1 MENFSFKNPTD
12 IRFGKDRID
21 SELRDV
27 IISFG
32 KNVLLVYGGQSVK
45 RSGLYD
51 RVIKALDGLNITE
64 LPGIEPNPK
73 IDSVRKGQQLVK
85 DNNIDVI
92 LAVGGGSVIDASKV
106 IGSARYYEGDPWDLV
121 LDSDKRMTLNQLP
134 LVDILTL
141 SATGSEMNRGSVIS
155 NPETHQKFG
164 TGGPNTP
171 AVSFLDPSL
180 TFTVPTRQT
189 AAGSMDIMSHLI
201 EQYFDRSI
209 NNDVSKGLIEGL
221 MRSVIKWAPVAIK
234 EPDNYDARANLMWN
248 ATMALNG
255 IVGLGDVNNWTV
267 HPMEHELSAYY
278 DITHGVGLGIL
289 TPRWLKAVQKDPST
303 HELLARFAKN
313 VWGINNSDEDEAGSE
328 AIKET
333 YNWIS
338 SLGFEMTLPEV
349 GIKDETNFDAM
360 AESAVTTGDLSKNGY
375 IKLTPEDVKNIYR
388 DSMTPENF

>member
-12 IRFGKDRID
+12 IRFGKDKID
-21 SELRDV
+21 GELRDAV
-27 IISFG
+27 TSFG
-32 KNVLLVYGGQSVK
+32 ENVLLVYGGQSIK
-45 RSGLYD
+45 RSGLYE
-51 RVIKALDGLNITE
+51 RVVKLLDGLNIVE
-64 LPGIEPNPK
+64 LPGIAPNPK
-73 IDSVRKGQQLVK
+73 IDSVREGQKLVK
-85 DNNIDVI
+85 ANDIDVI

-121 LDSDKRMTLNQLP
+121 LDSGKRMKIDQLP
-134 LVDILTL
+134 LIDILTL

-155 NPETHQKFG
+155 NPQTNQKFG

-171 AVSFLDPSL
+171 SISFLDPTL
-180 TFTVPTRQT
+180 TYTVPTRQT

-201 EQYFDRSI
+201 EQYFDRSE
-209 NNDVSKGLIEGL
+209 NNDVSKGMIEGL

-234 EPDNYDARANLMWN
+234 DPDNYDARANLMWT

-255 IVGLGDVNNWTV
+255 IVGLGDVNGWTV

-289 TPRWLKAVQKDPST
+289 TPRWLKVVAQDSST
-303 HELLARFAKN
+303 HELMARFAKN
-313 VWGINNSDEDEAGSE
+313 VWGVDTDNVDDAANQ

-333 YNWIS
+333 YDWIS

-360 AESAVTTGDLSKNGY
+360 AQSAVETGNLTEDGY
-375 IKLTPEDVKNIYR
+375 IKLSVNDVKKIYQ
-388 DSMTPENF
+388 DSSTPENL

>member
-12 IRFGKDRID
+12 IRFGKDKID
-21 SELRDV
+21 GELRDAV
-27 IISFG
+27 TSFG
-32 KNVLLVYGGQSVK
+32 ENVLLVYGGQSIK
-45 RSGLYD
+45 RSGLYE
-51 RVIKALDGLNITE
+51 RVLKLLDGLNIVE
-64 LPGIEPNPK
+64 LPGIAPNPK
-73 IDSVRKGQQLVK
+73 IDSVREGQKLVK
-85 DNNIDVI
+85 ANDIDVI

-121 LDSDKRMTLNQLP
+121 LDSGKRMKIDQLP
-134 LVDILTL
+134 LIDILTL

-155 NPETHQKFG
+155 NPQTNQKFG

-171 AVSFLDPSL
+171 SISFLDPTL
-180 TFTVPTRQT
+180 TYTVPTRQT

-201 EQYFDRSI
+201 EQYFDRSE
-209 NNDVSKGLIEGL
+209 NNDVSKGMIEGL

-234 EPDNYDARANLMWN
+234 DPDNYDARANLMWT

-255 IVGLGDVNNWTV
+255 IVGLGDVNGWTV

-289 TPRWLKAVQKDPST
+289 TPRWLKVVAQDSST
-303 HELLARFAKN
+303 HELMARFAKN
-313 VWGINNSDEDEAGSE
+313 VWGVDTDNVDDAANQ

-333 YNWIS
+333 YDWIS
-338 SLGFEMTLPEV
+338 SHGFEMTLPEV

-360 AESAVTTGDLSKNGY
+360 AQSAVETGNLTEDGY
-375 IKLTPEDVKNIYR
+375 IKLSVNDVKKIYQ
-388 DSMTPENF
+388 DSSTPENL